1 MAQSTIS
8 VRVDEDTKNR
18 FERFCSELGM
28 NATVAVNM
36 FIRTALRENRIPFE
50 LKASDPISQ
59 QEWLKEA
66 LVRKGIPVITL
77 EDDGNGNAFIDKD
90 KYPDLYDWAVNG

>member
-1 MAQSTIS
+1 MTQSTIS
-8 VRVDEDTKNR
+8 VRVDEEIKNR

-36 FIRTALRENRIPFE
+36 FIRTALRENRIPFD
-50 LKASDPISQ
+50 LKASNSSTQ

-66 LVRKGIPVITL
+66 LIKKNIPIVTL
-77 EDDGNGNAFIDKD
+77 EDDGKGNAFIDKN